1 MIDADHL
8 RFRLKTPWSDG
19 TTHLVLS
26 PLERIEKLASLVPPP
41 RLDLV
46 RYRGILAPNAG
57 FRRMVVPG
65 RSVLPEASSVGVS
78 THLPSRRRLGW
89 AALLARF
96 FAVDVA
102 LCPSCGGRLRRGVM
116 LRDAASIVRYLSGVR
131 LAADPPAV
139 AAARPPPQ
147 RELDLVV

>member
-57 FRRMVVPG
+57 FRRLVVPG

-78 THLPSRRRLGW
+78 THFPSRRRLGW

-102 LCPSCGGRLRRGVM
+102 LCPSCGGRLGLVAELSDPASIGRYLRGV
-116 LRDAASIVRYLSGVR
+116 G
-131 LAADPPAV
+131 LAAEPPA
-139 AAARPPPQ
+139 Q
-147 RELDLVV
+147 RALDLFF